1 MIKASPLRLVSAG
14 SSSGSKLQFL
24 NPGDETRRRMSIL
37 CGLYMRGFKPKP
49 EVCRGETDFAEPKP
63 SPFPGLY
70 QTGPDSGD

>member
-1 MIKASPLRLVSAG
+1 MIKASTLSLASAG

-24 NPGDETRRRMSIL
+24 NPGDKTRRMSIL

-49 EVCRGETDFAEPKP
+49 GVCRGETDFAEPKP
-63 SPFPGLY
+63 SLCPGLY